1 MPENA
6 DNKKSKTTEET
17 TEIQELPK
25 PINDGKEVH
34 TTKTT
39 KTLVAPKGQTAR
51 AKLDPLVECFF
62 DLEISYNGKQIAQA
76 YFHSL
81 TGGEMS
87 IALIEHNVVYQS
99 GNSTTLYIPGPT
111 SFEPITLYQG
121 VTSDITFW
129 NWWTDVT
136 KGKKVRRNATI
147 KAFGGYTREKVQ
159 GEQTDPPPQMAQ
171 WSLENVWPLSISG
184 FSFDLDSDQAFIAQ
198 ITLVAES
205 IERKS

>member
-1 MPENA
+1 MP
-6 DNKKSKTTEET
+6 DSDKT
-17 TEIQELPK
+17 PK
-25 PINDGKEVH
+25 VS
-34 TTKTT
+34 T
-39 KTLVAPKGQTAR
+39 R
-51 AKLDPLVECFF
+51 AGLDPLVECFF
-62 DLEISYNGKQIAQA
+62 DLEVSYKGSQIGQA

-81 TGGEMS
+81 SGGEMS
-87 IALIEHNVVYQS
+87 ITLIEHNVVYQS

-121 VTSDITFW
+121 VTSDKIFW
-129 NWWTDVT
+129 EWWTDVT
-136 KGKKVRRNATI
+136 KGKKSRRNATI
-147 KAFGGYTREKVQ
+147 KAYGQYVKEKDK
-159 GEQTDPPPQMAQ
+159 DPLIAE

>member
-1 MPENA
+1 MS
-6 DNKKSKTTEET
+6 DSDET
-17 TEIQELPK
+17 PK
-25 PINDGKEVH
+25 VS
-34 TTKTT
+34 T
-39 KTLVAPKGQTAR
+39 R
-51 AKLDPLVECFF
+51 AGLDPLVECFF
-62 DLEISYNGKQIAQA
+62 DLEISYNGKEIAQA

-111 SFEPITLYQG
+111 SFEPITLHQG

-129 NWWTDVT
+129 NWWADVT

-147 KAFGGYTREKVQ
+147 KALGSYKGQDDK
-159 GEQTDPPPQMAQ
+159 DLAMAE
-171 WSLENVWPLSISG
+171 WTLENVWPLSISG